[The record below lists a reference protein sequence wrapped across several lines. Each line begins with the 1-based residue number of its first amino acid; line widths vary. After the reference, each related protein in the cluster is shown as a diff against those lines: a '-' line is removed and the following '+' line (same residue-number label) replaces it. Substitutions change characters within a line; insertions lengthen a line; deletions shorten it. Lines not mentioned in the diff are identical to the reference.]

1 MEFELR
7 PWRLEDAAIMA
18 VYADNEKVA
27 RNLRD
32 VFPHPYAPEN
42 AEQFI
47 HSCLAAEE
55 GQALFRAITVDGQ
68 AVGSIALTRG
78 GDVYR
83 RSAELGY
90 WLAEPHWGKGIMTG
104 AVRRICAEGFARWDI
119 VRIFAEPYAYNTPSR
134 RVLEKAGFA
143 LEGVLR
149 QSVWKRGQ
157 LLDSCMYA
165 LLRQEMRV

>member
-18 VYADNEKVA
+18 VYADTEKVA
-27 RNLRD
+27 RNL
-32 VFPHPYAPEN
+32 
-42 AEQFI
+42 
-47 HSCLAAEE
+47 
-55 GQALFRAITVDGQ
+55 
-68 AVGSIALTRG
+68 

-119 VRIFAEPYAYNTPSR
+119 VRIFAEPYAYTTPSR

-149 QSVWKRGQ
+149 QSVWKRGK

>member
-1 MEFELR
+1 MTVTLV
-7 PWRLEDAAIMA
+7 PWNPSHVESIAR
-18 VYADNEKVA
+18 YADNPKIA
-27 RNLRD
+27 ANLRN
-32 VFPHPYAPEN
+32 VFPSPYTRKD
-42 AEQFI
+42 AETFI
-47 HSCLAAEE
+47 RACMEQGEE
-55 GQALFRAITVDGQ
+55 GQLNRAIVADGE
-68 AVGSIALTRG
+68 AVGGISVTCQE
-78 GDVYR
+78 DVYC

-149 QSVWKRGQ
+149 QSVWKRGK